1 MKNPALSKNKFEFMY
16 NCFNEIS
23 SEYEDKDEAVLVCE
37 TIWNEQF
44 TDSLIL
50 SEPTDIITK

>member
-1 MKNPALSKNKFEFMY
+1 MY